1 MKRLILIISIL
12 LPLQAF
18 AAPEGNAVS
27 KSRIT
32 AALSEIRN
40 CPGAEL
46 VSLGRFQAAALRG
59 VIRLAAAGDP
69 DAREALRLMK
79 GIHGITV
86 LDFEDCSAA
95 DKSRISR
102 RLDRALSGSEV
113 LMEASDGGE
122 RMRIYALVDEST
134 DTVRDFV
141 LYAPSDCALICIFGS
156 ISMDAISK
164 IVADND

>member
-12 LPLQAF
+12 LSLQAF
-18 AAPEGNAVS
+18 TAPAGNAVS
-27 KSRIT
+27 RSRIT

-46 VSLGRFQAAALRG
+46 VRLGRLPTAALKG
-59 VIRLAAAGDP
+59 VLRLAAADDP
-69 DAREALRLMK
+69 DAREELRLMK

-86 LDFEDCSAA
+86 LDYEDCSAA
-95 DKSRISR
+95 DKSRISG

-141 LYAPSDCALICIFGS
+141 LYTPSDCALICIFGS
-156 ISMDAISK
+156 ISIDTMAK